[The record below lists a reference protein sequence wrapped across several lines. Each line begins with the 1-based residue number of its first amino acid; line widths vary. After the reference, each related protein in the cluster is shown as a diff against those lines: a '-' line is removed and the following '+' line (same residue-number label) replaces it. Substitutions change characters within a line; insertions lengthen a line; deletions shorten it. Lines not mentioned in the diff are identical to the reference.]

1 MQLQDITNILNLQG
15 IIVTNFIYGF
25 ENRICIEV
33 EPTEYTQ
40 LCPCCKSVNTIRRG
54 SAGIRRVK
62 HLPIFQNEVI
72 LKVPKIRM
80 SCNDCNT
87 CFSWQYS
94 FIDGKSRYT
103 NEFKEFIATK
113 IPGATVIHCAKT
125 LKIPYSTVE
134 RIYKNYIDYVVPQ
147 LQEQVILESSNTNK
161 LVLGMD
167 DFAIRKGHTYNT
179 GIHDLRNGTL
189 LEIIPG
195 RKLEELRS
203 HKNVN
208 TKLFELQ
215 PFAIVMDLAPYYH
228 TFAREVYPD
237 AIRIADR
244 FHVNGYAM
252 EALRGVR
259 KRISS
264 DLTPAARTLLKR
276 NKSVLEK
283 RNEYLTLKEIDIL
296 KQLLSLSS
304 DLKAVYEWK
313 EQLIVWYDCCSS
325 IIQAENLFDKWCKQ
339 GHSLNIPE
347 IERALITFEN
357 WKQEIINYH
366 NCRYTNAA
374 VEGRNGKIKA
384 IQRRHYF
391 TRNKHYYKGRILLE
405 CNNHF
410 LTA

>member
-40 LCPCCKSVNTIRRG
+40 LCPCCKSVNIIRRG

-134 RIYKNYIDYVVPQ
+134 RIYKNYIDYVVP
-147 LQEQVILESSNTNK
+147 VI
-161 LVLGMD
+161 GMD

>member
-15 IIVTNFIYGF
+15 ITVTKFIYGF
-25 ENRICIEV
+25 DDTIYITA
-33 EPTEYTQ
+33 EPIGYTQ
-40 LCPCCKSVNTIRRG
+40 TCPCCKSSNAIRRG
-54 SAGIRRVK
+54 SAGIRK
-62 HLPIFQNEVI
+62 IHHLPIFQNKVI

-80 SCNDCNT
+80 SCKDCSAS
-87 CFSWQYS
+87 FSWQYTFVS
-94 FIDGKSRYT
+94 GKSRYT

-113 IPGATVIHCAKT
+113 VPGATVLHCVKT
-125 LKIPYSTVE
+125 LGIPYSTVE
-134 RIYKNYIDYVVPQ
+134 RIYKNYIDCIVPE
-147 LQEQVILESSNTNK
+147 LQKLVISESNNTSK

-195 RKLEELRS
+195 RKLEELRN
-203 HKNVN
+203 HKNTN
-208 TKLFELQ
+208 PQLFELK

-228 TFAREVYPD
+228 KFAKEVYPG

-244 FHVNGYAM
+244 FHVNSYVM
-252 EALRGVR
+252 DALRGVR
-259 KRISS
+259 KRISFE
-264 DLTPAARTLLKR
+264 LNPNARIVLKR
-276 NKSVLEK
+276 NKSILEK
-283 RNEYLTLKEIDIL
+283 RNEYLTLKEIEIL

-313 EQLIVWYDCCSS
+313 EELIEWYDCCSS

-339 GHSLNIPE
+339 GSSLNIPE
-347 IERALITFEN
+347 INHALITFEN
-357 WKQEIINYH
+357 WREEIINYH
-366 NCRYTNAA
+366 YCRYTNAA

-384 IQRRHYF
+384 LQRRHYF
-391 TRNKHYYKGRILLE
+391 TRNKDYYKGRILLE